1 MPSMVIFSEYSPI
14 SIKTTRRCFLSSPPV
29 YRRRRCCCCCYFY
42 IGWIGDRDMQ
52 STTPLDPTVF
62 KVARIQV
69 TKLIGASPK
78 EIVFLSGARDNHA
91 D

>member
-1 MPSMVIFSEYSPI
+1 
-14 SIKTTRRCFLSSPPV
+14 
-29 YRRRRCCCCCYFY
+29 
-42 IGWIGDRDMQ
+42 MQ